1 MCYLEI
7 VENILKIDDKL
18 IEEMKVLLLGKYI
31 DFSII
36 DNDSI
41 TKEIMCEK
49 ICDTLE
55 KTLIKTN
62 KTFESLINYYID
74 SMNELII
81 DYLPKISTKKDS
93 KGKDILED
101 SRALK
106 HFNHVQKI
114 KKEEKFQ
121 FVNFEDYSRIILCLY
136 AEIIRKKH
144 HKITDFEFSLVNV
157 KCQTII
163 NALES
168 EKVKETDIF
177 ALKFDKLCKRFKTD
191 DKYSKDSFIIMMIV
205 IMFYI
210 LKSKEVKGDY

>member
-1 MCYLEI
+1 MNYIEI
-7 VENILKIDDKL
+7 VGKISKIDDKL
-18 IEEMKVLLLGKYI
+18 FEEMKILLLGKYL

-36 DNDSI
+36 DNNNI

-49 ICDTLE
+49 ICDNFE

-62 KTFESLINYYID
+62 KSFESLINYYLD

-81 DYLPKISTKKDS
+81 GYLPKISTKKDS
-93 KGKDILED
+93 KGKEILED

-106 HFNHVQKI
+106 YFNHIQKI
-114 KKEEKFQ
+114 KKEKKYQ
-121 FVNFEDYSRIILCLY
+121 FVSFEDYSRIILCLY

-144 HKITDFEFSLVNV
+144 HKIIDFEFSLENI

-191 DKYSKDSFIIMMIV
+191 DKYSKDSFIVMMIV

-210 LKSKEVKGDY
+210 LKNKEVKGDC